1 MPLGTALSV
10 ASTAAGAI
18 KGTLDYFKERKE
30 QQRAEEELSRL
41 KQPFYKIQDEYEQNR
56 NIAANN
62 IGLPEET
69 KNFYT
74 TEAQRGLGAGIG
86 AINQGGGSPN
96 NVAELF
102 SAYDNSLNKIAANDA
117 ASRVQGIQNFMQQ
130 NRELAGQ
137 KTMKWSL
144 DEYQPW
150 QRKLKEITER
160 VAASKINQNNAI
172 NNIIGVASSAG
183 TALSN
188 NDLMKQ
194 LFAPQP
200 EATGAGTMTPM
211 VVNPQ
216 TQSYGATPQGTGG
229 INPNYVPNIGQFNP
243 NTNFALNG

>member
-1 MPLGTALSV
+1 MPLGTALTV
-10 ASTAAGAI
+10 ASTAAGIA

-30 QQRAEEELSRL
+30 QKRAEEELSRL
-41 KQPFYKIQDEYEQNR
+41 KQPFYKVQDEYTQNR

-69 KNFYT
+69 KDFYT

-86 AINQGGGSPN
+86 AISQGGGSPN
-96 NVAELF
+96 MAAELF
-102 SAYDNSLNKIAANDA
+102 EAYDRSLNKTAAMDA
-117 ASRVQGIQNFMQQ
+117 SSRVAGIQNFMAA
-130 NRELAGQ
+130 NKDLAGQ

-160 VAASKINQNNAI
+160 IAASKTNQNNSLNLAI
-172 NNIIGVASSAG
+172 GAAGAAG

-194 LFAPQP
+194 LFPSQP
-200 EATGAGTMTPM
+200 SATGAGTMTPM

-216 TQSYGATPQGTGG
+216 TQGYGTTPQGTGG
-229 INPNYVPNIGQFNP
+229 INPNFVPNIGQFNP
-243 NTNFALNG
+243 NTNIALNG